1 VLQAVIANRGRMMLF
16 VAFLLSVAA
25 IQPPRAAVSSDVA
38 CGLLTNAEIERIAGA
53 PVVER
58 RPTMEPAGGLLMSQC
73 FFGSSSSRSVSLAV
87 AGAAP
92 GRTKLTPA
100 EYWRRQF
107 HPPEKRAEREG
118 ERESDARAIPGVGDE
133 AYWAGNRIAGALYVL
148 RGDTFL
154 RISVGGISDEAQRIE
169 TSKALA
175 VAALRRLR
183 RKA

>member
-1 VLQAVIANRGRMMLF
+1 VIANRARLMLF

-25 IQPPRAAVSSDVA
+25 VQPPRAALSSDVA

-73 FFGSSSSRSVSLAV
+73 FFSSSSSRSVSLAV

-100 EYWRRQF
+100 EYWRQQF
-107 HPPEKRAEREG
+107 HPPEKRAEREN
-118 ERESDARAIPGVGDE
+118 ERESDARAIRGVGDE

-175 VAALRRLR
+175 VVALRRLR